1 MKYTDISQLSLPEL
15 EKRKEALTN
24 EIFQAKMKNTTGQL
38 GNPVQIRF
46 IRKDLA
52 RVSTA
57 LTLKGK
63 K

>member
-57 LTLKGK
+57 LTVKGK